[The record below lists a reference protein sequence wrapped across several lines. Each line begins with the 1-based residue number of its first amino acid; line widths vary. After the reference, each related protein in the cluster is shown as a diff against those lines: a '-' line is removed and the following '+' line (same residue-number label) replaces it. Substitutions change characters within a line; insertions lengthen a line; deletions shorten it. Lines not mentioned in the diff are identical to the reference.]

1 MPQGLTGI
9 STNTASH
16 FLLDA
21 GQAYAN
27 IDVTLLET
35 AGTNAWTNAITA
47 TNALSLGA
55 TRGGSSFNPGR
66 TLREIPVDGSIG
78 PVKGHI
84 RRQESRPT
92 LTLNLIEI
100 TLAQLQRSLAGQA
113 TTTTGSF
120 SRIVGGPIA
129 ASSYLTNVAIATT
142 FTGNTS
148 LPVVILLRDPIV
160 MEAPEVSFTDE
171 DETVISVTFT
181 GTVLA
186 GTPNTEAWAIYHPG
200 VTPP

>member
-113 TTTTGSF
+113 TATAGSF
-120 SRIVGGPIA
+120 ERIVGGPIA

-186 GTPNTEAWAIYHPG
+186 STPNTEAWAIYHPG

>member
-1 MPQGLTGI
+1 MPQGRTGI
-9 STNTASH
+9 GATTASH

-21 GQAYAN
+21 GQAWVN
-27 IDVTLLET
+27 IDDTLLIGTGTSAFDNAVMAT
-35 AGTNAWTNAITA
+35 A
-47 TNALSLGA
+47 ALPLGA

-100 TLAQLQRSLAGQA
+100 TVAQLQRALAGHVSSTQGNF
-113 TTTTGSF
+113 T
-120 SRIVGGPIA
+120 RILGGPIT

-142 FTGNTS
+142 FTGN
-148 LPVVILLRDPIV
+148 PNFPMMIVIKDPIV
-160 MEAPEVSFTDE
+160 MEAPEISFTDE

-181 GTVLA
+181 GTVSA
-186 GTPNTEAWAIYHPG
+186 SIPNTEAWAIYHPG
-200 VTPP
+200 VASP